1 MAQMS
6 KTEAVSML
14 QGLLACRG
22 AWLARVVA
30 VLAKRSEADRDSDA
44 EDIAD
49 AMGQRYEAAIE
60 RVLEALAVVGL
71 AMRFTREH
79 SATCDYFLPATPRD
93 WALLVGAN
101 GMLVKWL
108 AAA

>member
-14 QGLLACRG
+14 QGMLACRG

-44 EDIAD
+44 EDIAY
-49 AMGQRYEAAIE
+49 AMGQCDEGVTA
-60 RVLEALAVVGL
+60 RVLEALAAVGL
-71 AMRFTREH
+71 LLRFTREH
-79 SATCDYFLPATPRD
+79 SPTCDYFLPSTMRD
-93 WALLVGAN
+93 RVLLVGARTA
-101 GMLVKWL
+101 LVKWL